1 MAAYQPLNNAFLNQ
15 FKASQNQGN
24 QFLNNY
30 NSSTNQNMGTKAT
43 APVTTTPSNTIAPKY
58 QQDTSPNTGLTLDQ
72 FNKNLT
78 NYYAQ
83 NPSVSTGSKI
93 NDTGSNTAPLA
104 NTSNQSQN
112 SSTEQTGAYN
122 ANPALISTLAN
133 QSLGQNLK
141 LAQQAQ
147 DISNKAGQQI
157 SDIGQTGAKARAGYL
172 TTGTSPVGEGNAAV
186 LNQSIAAQQQAVA
199 QGAQQALQGVGYGL
213 NAQGQIQ
220 SALGTAAGL
229 TQPQMQFGQLT
240 NPQTGL
246 PVSGGAYGSNPQL
259 MTAVSQAL
267 QLVQAGADPN
277 DPQVQALISTF
288 GLPGQ
293 SLFTQGLQQ
302 ISGGTYNPTAL
313 STSAQ
318 NTAALG
324 ANAQIQAYNLN
335 LGLQQLKTLQPV
347 IQTFLST
354 AGINSTDSPL
364 YNQPIN
370 SYLAKLGNPA
380 AVAQYQY
387 MINDLQKFASQM
399 LAAGAGGT
407 PTGVQAATDLM
418 NPALLSV
425 GQIQYAL
432 NTLDA
437 LGTDQ
442 VAILQ
447 QQARATGNTGYAG
460 NPASTVSN
468 VDVSPVGTALGAGI
482 TSPVGQFSAGLGLS
496 AASWAKGVLSDLGG
510 EILGFITRG
519 LIK

>member
-1 MAAYQPLNNAFLNQ
+1 M
-15 FKASQNQGN
+15 
-24 QFLNNY
+24 
-30 NSSTNQNMGTKAT
+30 
-43 APVTTTPSNTIAPKY
+43 V
-58 QQDTSPNTGLTLDQ
+58 
-72 FNKNLT
+72 
-78 NYYAQ
+78 
-83 NPSVSTGSKI
+83 
-93 NDTGSNTAPLA
+93 
-104 NTSNQSQN
+104 
-112 SSTEQTGAYN
+112 
-122 ANPALISTLAN
+122 
-133 QSLGQNLK
+133 
-141 LAQQAQ
+141 
-147 DISNKAGQQI
+147 
-157 SDIGQTGAKARAGYL
+157 
-172 TTGTSPVGEGNAAV
+172 
-186 LNQSIAAQQQAVA
+186 
-199 QGAQQALQGVGYGL
+199 
-213 NAQGQIQ
+213 
-220 SALGTAAGL
+220 
-229 TQPQMQFGQLT
+229 
-240 NPQTGL
+240 
-246 PVSGGAYGSNPQL
+246 
-259 MTAVSQAL
+259 
-267 QLVQAGADPN
+267 
-277 DPQVQALISTF
+277 
-288 GLPGQ
+288 
-293 SLFTQGLQQ
+293 TQGLQQ

-324 ANAQIQAYNLN
+324 ANAQTQAYNLN

-437 LGTDQ
+437 LGTNQ